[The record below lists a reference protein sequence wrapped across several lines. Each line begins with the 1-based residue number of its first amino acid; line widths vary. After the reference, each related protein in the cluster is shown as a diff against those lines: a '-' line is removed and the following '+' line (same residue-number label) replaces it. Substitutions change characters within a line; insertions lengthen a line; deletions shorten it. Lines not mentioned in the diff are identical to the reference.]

1 MSNFFFASS
10 ILLSLAMVQVLEVEE
25 LTLDDIMTVLPEDL
39 CSRRELVQLEY
50 RVLDSVQ
57 NRVRL
62 VTVWDLV
69 TFLLECM
76 R

>member
-1 MSNFFFASS
+1 
-10 ILLSLAMVQVLEVEE
+10 MVQVLEVEE